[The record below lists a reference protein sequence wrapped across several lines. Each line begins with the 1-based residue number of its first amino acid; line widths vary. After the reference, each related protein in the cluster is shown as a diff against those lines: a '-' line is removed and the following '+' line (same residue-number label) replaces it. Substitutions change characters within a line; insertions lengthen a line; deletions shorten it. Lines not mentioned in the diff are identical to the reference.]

1 MLATIIIFLP
11 YHFLADLHI
20 FATDINALECDN
32 RRLKMTYLLIRATS
46 MSNLNTVLSDNNTD
60 IALVTTLNT
69 ISTAC
74 QSICAQLHNGALAGI
89 LGSAEHTNVQG
100 ETQKKLD
107 VISNNILKEKL
118 LATVSVRALTSE
130 EEDEFVD
137 GNPDGQHI
145 VHFDPLDGSSNID
158 INAPVGTIFSIY
170 QAPSISHLTEADLL
184 MPGTKQVAAGY
195 VLYGPSAIL
204 VLTTGNGVNMFTLEP
219 ASSEFV
225 LTDAGVKI
233 EPATSE
239 FAINMSN
246 QRHWALPMQNYIS
259 DLLAGSSGCREK
271 NFNMRWLAA
280 MVGDVHRVL
289 CRGGIFTYPWDQRE
303 PEKAGK
309 LRLMYE
315 ANPMAF
321 LVEQAGG
328 LAWTD
333 HQRIMDIMPT
343 AIHQRVPVILG
354 SADEVKACLNY
365 HDVSP

>member
-1 MLATIIIFLP
+1 
-11 YHFLADLHI
+11 
-20 FATDINALECDN
+20 
-32 RRLKMTYLLIRATS
+32 

-60 IALVTTLNT
+60 LALVTTLNT
-69 ISTAC
+69 ITSAC
-74 QSICAQLHNGALAGI
+74 KSICAQLHNGALAGI
-89 LGSAEHTNVQG
+89 LGSADNTNIQG

-107 VISNNILKEKL
+107 VISNDILKEKL
-118 LATVSVRALTSE
+118 LASVSVRALTSE
-130 EEDEFVD
+130 EEDDFVD
-137 GNPDGQHI
+137 GNHGGQHI

-170 QAPSISHLTEADLL
+170 QAPVTSALTEEDLL
-184 MPGTKQVAAGY
+184 MPGSKQIAAGY

-219 ASSEFV
+219 ASLDFR
-225 LTDAGVKI
+225 LTDAVVKI
-233 EPATSE
+233 EPETHE
-239 FAINMSN
+239 FAVNMSN
-246 QRHWALPMQNYIS
+246 QRHWAEPMQNYID
-259 DLLAGSSGCREK
+259 DLLAGSSGSRKK

-280 MVGDVHRVL
+280 MVGDVHRIL
-289 CRGGIFTYPWDQRE
+289 CRGGIFTYPWDKRE

-328 LAWTD
+328 MAWTD
-333 HQRIMDIMPT
+333 KQRIMEIEPS

-354 SADEVKACLNY
+354 SAAEVKVCLKY
-365 HDVSP
+365 HGVSI